1 MLLAGDIGGTKTDLA
16 IFSPEGGP
24 RTPLARAEFPSAK
37 YPDLATM
44 VRDFLGDARARV
56 PGQSVDSAC
65 FDVAGPVL
73 NGHAKLTNLAWSLDA
88 DRLAADLGLR
98 SVTLLNDLQAIA
110 YAVPILEPGDLHTLN
125 RGVPDPTGAIAVIA
139 PGTGLGEAFL
149 TWDGT
154 RYHAC
159 PSEGGHA
166 DFAPLDARQIGLLQH
181 LLAAHAHVS
190 VELVCSGLGIPN
202 IYRYLRQSGHAP
214 EAVEVASRIAA
225 APDPTP
231 VIVGAALD
239 PAAPSALCRATLETF
254 VAILGAEAGNLALKV
269 LATGGVYLAGGI
281 PAKILPSLRET
292 RFLHAFR
299 SKGRFSGLLD
309 TVPVHVIV
317 AQAALLGAASYGLGQ
332 APPASGSL
340 GRA

>member
-24 RTPLARAEFPSAK
+24 RAPLARAAFPSAK

-44 VRDFLGDARARV
+44 VREFLDTARQ
-56 PGQSVDSAC
+56 PVDTAC

-73 NGHAKLTNLAWSLDA
+73 NGHAKLTNLAWTLNA
-88 DRLAADLGLR
+88 EGLAEDLGLR

-110 YAVPILEPGDLHTLN
+110 YAIPILGPGDLRTFN

-149 TWDGT
+149 TWDGA
-154 RYHAC
+154 RYHAY

-166 DFAPLDARQIGLLQH
+166 DFAPLDARQIGLLRH
-181 LLAAHAHVS
+181 LLVAHAHVS

-202 IYRYLRQSGHAP
+202 IYAYLRQSGHAP
-214 EAVEVASRIAA
+214 EVAEIARRIAA

-239 PAAPSALCRATLETF
+239 PAAPSPLCSATLETF
-254 VAILGAEAGNLALKV
+254 VSILGAEAGNLALKV

-281 PAKILPSLRET
+281 PAKILPALAEA
-292 RFLHAFR
+292 RFLQAFR

-317 AQAALLGAASYGLGQ
+317 EQAALLGAASYGLDQ
-332 APPASGSL
+332 ASGVP
-340 GRA
+340 A

>member
-24 RTPLARAEFPSAK
+24 RTPLARAAFPSAK

-44 VRDFLGDARARV
+44 VREFLGTA
-56 PGQSVDSAC
+56 GQSVDSAC

-73 NGHAKLTNLAWSLDA
+73 NGHAKLTNLAWTLDA
-88 DRLAADLGLR
+88 KGLAADLGFR

-110 YAVPILEPGDLHTLN
+110 YAIPILEPRDLHTLN
-125 RGVPDPTGAIAVIA
+125 QGIPDHTGAIAVIA

-149 TWDGT
+149 TWDGI
-154 RYHAC
+154 RYHAY

-166 DFAPLDARQIGLLQH
+166 DFAPLDERQIGLLKH
-181 LLAAHAHVS
+181 LLAAHDHVS

-202 IYRYLRQSGHAP
+202 IYAYMRHSGQAP
-214 EAVEVASRIAA
+214 EVAELAQRIAA
-225 APDPTP
+225 ASDPTP

-239 PAAPSALCRATLETF
+239 PAAPSPLCSATLETF
-254 VAILGAEAGNLALKV
+254 VSILGAEAGNLALKV

-281 PAKILPSLRET
+281 PAKILPSLSDP
-292 RFLHAFR
+292 RFLRAFR

-332 APPASGSL
+332 AKSGS
-340 GRA
+340 A